1 MASRILD
8 TEIDLREEPKGRT
21 VMEPPE
27 KIAPAPQKEQPREA
41 VAREQQPARERA
53 DVNAGEPKQPA
64 VWGRPA
70 FRRLFL
76 PGFVFVLAVGIFLFL
91 HYHWRESTDDAQVD
105 GHLDQVST
113 KISGNVT
120 DVLVDDNQA
129 VKAGQVLVRIDPRD
143 YQAKVDQMKA
153 ALALAEAQQT
163 GANVNVP
170 LTSETTQSGESSAS
184 ADLSGTRADQA
195 RAQAAYQ
202 KASTADLSYAH
213 AELDKEQAN
222 YTKAHN
228 DLDRMRPLV
237 EKAEISQQQ
246 FDAFVAAD
254 KAAKGDLDAATQKL
268 AQAEQNAAMA
278 RAQLES
284 ANAKV
289 AQAQAGLRQA
299 QANQKQVTVRVADAK
314 AAAATV
320 QKAQADLDAAQLQ
333 LSYTA
338 VIAPA
343 DGVVT
348 NKTVQVG
355 QVVQPGESLMVV
367 VPLNEIWVTANF
379 KETQLANVRQGQRA
393 EVHVDM
399 YGKSFSGHVNSIAGA
414 TGSKLSLLPPE
425 NATGNFVKVVQRI
438 PVKIVLDPIPAD
450 QAVLRPGMNVDAT
463 IFTR

>member
-1 MASRILD
+1 MASRLTD
-8 TEIDLREEPKGRT
+8 TEIDLRDEPKART
-21 VMEPPE
+21 VTAEP
-27 KIAPAPQKEQPREA
+27 ARETP
-41 VAREQQPARERA
+41 AREQAQPKREDRGH
-53 DVNAGEPKQPA
+53 VELTNHEGQEPAMWKRPE
-64 VWGRPA
+64 GRRWI
-70 FRRLFL
+70 FGGVL
-76 PGFVFVLAVGIFLFL
+76 VLAALGLLLFL

-105 GHLDQVST
+105 GHLDQVAS
-113 KISGNVT
+113 KVYGNVT

-129 VKAGQVLVRIDPRD
+129 VKAGQVLVKIDARD

-153 ALALAEAQQT
+153 ALALAQAQAQ

-184 ADLSGTRADQA
+184 ADLSGARADQA
-195 RAQAAYQ
+195 RAQANYT

-213 AELDKEQAN
+213 AEVDKEQAN
-222 YTKAHN
+222 YTKAHS
-228 DLDRMRPLV
+228 DLERMRPLV

-254 KAAKGDLDAATQKL
+254 RAAKGDLDAATQKL
-268 AQAEQNAAMA
+268 AQAEQNQSIAK
-278 RAQLES
+278 AQLEA

-289 AQAQAGLRQA
+289 SQAQAGVRQA
-299 QANQKQVTVRVADAK
+299 QANQKQVSVRQADAR

-333 LSYTA
+333 LSYTT
-338 VIAPA
+338 VVAPA

-355 QVVQPGESLMVV
+355 QVVQPGQSLMVV

-379 KETQLANVRQGQRA
+379 KETQLAKVRQGQRA

-399 YGKSFSGHVNSIAGA
+399 YGKSFSGHVDSIAGA

-450 QAVLRPGMNVDAT
+450 KAVLRPGMNVDAT